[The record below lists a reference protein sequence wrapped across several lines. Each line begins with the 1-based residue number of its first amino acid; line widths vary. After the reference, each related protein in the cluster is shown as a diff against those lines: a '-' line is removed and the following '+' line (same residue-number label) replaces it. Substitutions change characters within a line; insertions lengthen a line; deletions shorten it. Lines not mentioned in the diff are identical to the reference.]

1 MLTRLPNDVA
11 RCLGR
16 RDWTADT
23 ETCPARATC
32 RRYLAALDGDFG
44 QGRRTAGFSP
54 YYLWM
59 CETSQ
64 HEQRRPVEV
73 AA

>member
-1 MLTRLPNDVA
+1 MTDRLPNDVA

-16 RDWTADT
+16 RDWTPETD
-23 ETCPARATC
+23 TCPVRTTC
-32 RRYLAALDGDFG
+32 RRYMAHAAGDHG
-44 QGRRTAGFSP
+44 SHGANSW
-54 YYLWM
+54 YLLM

-73 AA
+73 AP

>member
-1 MLTRLPNDVA
+1 MTDRLPYDVA

-16 RDWTADT
+16 RDWTPETD
-23 ETCPARATC
+23 TCPVRTTC
-32 RRYLAALDGDFG
+32 RRYMAHAAGDYG
-44 QGRRTAGFSP
+44 PRGTNRW
-54 YYLWM
+54 YLWR

-73 AA
+73 TS